1 MSYATMHDIHHLLE
15 ADRRDEPKRPTAV
28 PVGKRGKSDKRHASG
43 DERKAQGG
51 TTLAA

>member
-15 ADRRDEPKRPTAV
+15 ADRRDEPRRPTPA
-28 PVGKRGKSDKRHASG
+28 PVAKRDKSDERHASG
-43 DERKAQGG
+43 HERKAQGG